1 MWTRLANRLRYLV
14 GGSRI
19 DRDLAQELD
28 FHRDMLT
35 ADEER
40 RGYSHEAAT
49 LTARRK
55 MGNTTLMMEHSRD
68 AWIVRW
74 VDELMRDL
82 RYAFRGFARSP
93 AFTLVALL
101 TLALGIGAN
110 AAIFS
115 LVNATLFRRLP
126 VRDPGRLFYV
136 GGVLSYPVYA
146 ELRDHNDVLDGLI
159 AWGPITASLNTD
171 GGNTE
176 LVGGAIVTGNY
187 FDALGLY
194 AVQGRTLTLTDD
206 IRPGGHPVAVIS
218 HRLWERRFDG
228 RLNIVGREVSLNGH
242 TFTIVG
248 VIPKG
253 FGGLQLGVPS
263 DVYVPMMMQ
272 AVMRPPSRSYSGE
285 QNPDL
290 LTKRE
295 SAWLSA
301 LGQVKRGITRAQA
314 ESSLSGLVTAM
325 TRAIEPNTPLRAM
338 TLTPINDGAPGQR
351 AQLIP
356 IAGLLMSV
364 VGAVLLIACAN
375 LANLLLSRAT
385 ARRREIAV
393 RLAIGAS
400 RGRLTRQLLTESVL
414 LAVIGGG
421 MGLALAALVVRG
433 FPILPTM
440 PGELPLALDVPLD
453 ARVLVFAFSL
463 SLLTGIVFGLAPALR
478 ASRPNL
484 VVGLKDESFVSNER
498 MRRFSFRN
506 TLVVAEV
513 ALSVLLLIVTG
524 LFVRSLRQA
533 QAIDPGFDA
542 ERLLSTPLN
551 INLLRYTKAQGREVY
566 TRAVDFME
574 ALPGVESASVA
585 RIAAVSGS
593 HRGLSL
599 RVEGRASNSGPLSQ
613 ERGVTPAGPES
624 VSANVIGPGFFQ
636 TLGIPLLK
644 GRDFSERDSDDR
656 PQVIIVNESL
666 ARRLF
671 SGEDPLGRR
680 VSFSG
685 EQGPWCEIV
694 GVVRDSK
701 YAALVEAP
709 TPVVYLPLA
718 QNHETG
724 MTLYVRT
731 SGDPANLV
739 ASVRRSLQSL
749 EPNLPVTSIS
759 PVMATLSASL
769 YPARMGAVLLM
780 IFGGLAL
787 LLAAVGV
794 YGVMAFSVSRRT
806 RELGIRQALGADT
819 RNVFQLVIGE
829 GMSLVAIGIALGL
842 AGAAFGTRLLTS
854 FLYGTSTLDIAT
866 FVTVPSIL
874 GAVAL
879 VACIVP
885 ARRAVKVD
893 PMVALRFE

>member
-1 MWTRLANRLRYLV
+1 MWTRLANKLRYLV
-14 GGSRI
+14 GGNRI

-35 ADEER
+35 ADQER
-40 RGYSHEAAT
+40 LGYSHEAAT

-74 VDELMRDL
+74 INELMRNL
-82 RYAFRGFARSP
+82 RYAFRGFAHSP
-93 AFTLVALL
+93 GFTLVALL
-101 TLALGIGAN
+101 TIALGIGAN

-115 LVNATLFRRLP
+115 LVNATMFPRLS
-126 VRDPGRLFYV
+126 VRDPSRLFYV
-136 GGVLSYPVYA
+136 GSVLSYPVYA
-146 ELRDHNDVLDGLI
+146 ELRDHNDVLDGLV
-159 AWGPITASLNTD
+159 AWGSITASLNTD

-187 FDALGLY
+187 FDVLGVA
-194 AVQGRTLTLTDD
+194 AVQGRTLAVTDD
-206 IRPGGHPVAVIS
+206 VTPGGHPVAVIS
-218 HRLWERRFDG
+218 HRFWQRRFGGQLD
-228 RLNIVGREVSLNGH
+228 IVGRDVSFNGH
-242 TFTIVG
+242 PFTIVG
-248 VIPKG
+248 VIPKD

-263 DVYVPMMMQ
+263 DFYVPMMMQ
-272 AVMRPPSRSYSGE
+272 AVMRPPRSGYSGE

-290 LTKRE
+290 LTKSG
-295 SAWLSA
+295 SAWLSP
-301 LGQVKRGITRAQA
+301 LGQLKRGITRAQA
-314 ESSLSGLVTAM
+314 ESSLTGLVTAM
-325 TRAIEPNTPLRAM
+325 APAIEPTTPSSAIR
-338 TLTPINDGAPGQR
+338 LTPINEGAPGQR

-375 LANLLLSRAT
+375 LANLLLSRAV

-421 MGLALAALVVRG
+421 VGLALAVLVVRG
-433 FPILPTM
+433 FSIAPTM

-453 ARVLVFAFSL
+453 ARLLVFGFSL
-463 SLLTGIVFGLAPALR
+463 SLLTGILFGLAPALR

-498 MRRFSFRN
+498 VRRFSLRN

-513 ALSVLLLIVTG
+513 ALSVLLLIATG
-524 LFVRSLRQA
+524 LFVRSLRHA
-533 QAIDPGFDA
+533 QTIDPGFDA
-542 ERLLSTPLN
+542 ERLLSTPIN
-551 INLLRYTKAQGREVY
+551 INLLRYTKAQGREFY
-566 TRAVDFME
+566 TRVVDLMRE
-574 ALPGVESASVA
+574 LPGVESASVA
-585 RIAAVSGS
+585 RVAAVSGS
-593 HRGLSL
+593 RRRLSL
-599 RVEGRASNSGPLSQ
+599 SVEGRASNSGLSSQ
-613 ERGVTPAGPES
+613 DRGVTPAGTES
-624 VSANVIGPGFFQ
+624 VSANVIGPSFFQ

-644 GRDFSERDSDDR
+644 GRDFSEGDSDDR
-656 PQVIIVNESL
+656 PQVLIVNEFL

-671 SGEDPLGRR
+671 PGEEPLGRR

-685 EQGPWCEIV
+685 DQGPWREIV

-724 MTLYVRT
+724 MTLYIRT

-739 ASVRRSLQSL
+739 ASVRASLQSL
-749 EPNLPVTSIS
+749 EPALPVTSIS
-759 PVMATLSASL
+759 PVMAVLSASL

-780 IFGGLAL
+780 VFGGLAL
-787 LLAAVGV
+787 LLATVGV
-794 YGVMAFSVSRRT
+794 YGVVAFSVSRRT

-829 GMSLVAIGIALGL
+829 GMSLVVIGVALGL
-842 AGAAFGTRLLTS
+842 AGAAFGTRVLTS
-854 FLYGTSTLDIAT
+854 FLYGTSTLDLAT
-866 FVTVPSIL
+866 FATVPAIL
-874 GAVAL
+874 GTVAL